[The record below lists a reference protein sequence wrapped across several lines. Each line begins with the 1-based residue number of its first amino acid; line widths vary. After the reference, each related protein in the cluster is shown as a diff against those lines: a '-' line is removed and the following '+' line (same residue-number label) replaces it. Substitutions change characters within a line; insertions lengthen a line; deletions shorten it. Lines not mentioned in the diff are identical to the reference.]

1 MEPKQFILIGF
12 SVLFLIINLPEIFLA
27 LKVVTYSVTI
37 FPSIVASCITYYY
50 YACIPDTQYTLLTSA
65 AKSVIAWHAV
75 LSVSVYTYLSVATIY
90 WEELLDSFNTDGNF
104 TCYLSPLGS
113 MLELYPATAI
123 AEFQL
128 LRIFFQFWPY
138 GFLAL
143 NHDFLGTLL
152 ALSVPLI
159 AGSVQLFMY
168 LTQGTLCTKV
178 PIIFLH
184 YRLDMKLK
192 TDEVF
197 FTNLRPEILII
208 LIIVVAEILV
218 RLYRFLK
225 RKKSI
230 APLQVQN
237 VEAGMETSN
246 KAEGYSI

>member
-1 MEPKQFILIGF
+1 MEPKCFILIGF
-12 SVLFLIINLPEIFLA
+12 SVLFLIINLPEISLT
-27 LKVVTYSVTI
+27 LKVLAYSVTM

-50 YACIPDTQYTLLTSA
+50 YACIPVTQYTLLTSA

-75 LSVSVYTYLSVATIY
+75 FSASIYTYTFVATVY
-90 WEELLDSFNTDGNF
+90 WKELQDSWNTDGNF
-104 TCYLSPLGS
+104 TCYLSPVGS

-128 LRIFFQFWPY
+128 LRIFFELWPY
-138 GFLAL
+138 RFLAL

-152 ALSVPLI
+152 ALSVPLV

-168 LTQGTLCTKV
+168 LTQGTLCPKV
-178 PIIFLH
+178 PIIFFH

-197 FTNLRPEILII
+197 FTNLRPEIVII

-218 RLYRFLK
+218 RLYRSSK
-225 RKKSI
+225 RKRRI
-230 APLQVQN
+230 APLLVEN
-237 VEAGMETSN
+237 VDAGMEASN
-246 KAEGYSI
+246 KAQGYSI